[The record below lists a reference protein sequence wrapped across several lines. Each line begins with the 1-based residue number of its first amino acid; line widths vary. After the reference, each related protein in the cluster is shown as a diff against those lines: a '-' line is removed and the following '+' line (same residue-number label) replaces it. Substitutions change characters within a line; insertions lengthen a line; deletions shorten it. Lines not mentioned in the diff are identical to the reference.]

1 MTEKQKKILKL
12 SIAFS
17 VAFAVYPTVNA
28 MHIMEGYLPAGYC
41 IAWGVVCLP
50 FLVKGFLPYA
60 GCFRKTERQSLCW
73 PWRALTYLSC
83 PHLKFLPSQ
92 EAVPI

>member
-28 MHIMEGYLPAGYC
+28 MHIMEGYLPVGFC

-50 FLVKGFLPYA
+50 FLVKGKQKGNYYA
-60 GCFRKTERQSLCW
+60 GYGGRLHI
-73 PWRALTYLSC
+73 C
-83 PHLKFLPSQ
+83 P
-92 EAVPI
+92 VRT

>member
-50 FLVKGFLPYA
+50 F
-60 GCFRKTERQSLCW
+60 CF
-73 PWRALTYLSC
+73 
-83 PHLKFLPSQ
+83 
-92 EAVPI
+92 VPG

>member
-50 FLVKGFLPYA
+50 FLVKGFFYHTQAVSGKQKGNHYA
-60 GCFRKTERQSLCW
+60 GHGGRLHI
-73 PWRALTYLSC
+73 C
-83 PHLKFLPSQ
+83 P
-92 EAVPI
+92 VRT

>member
-28 MHIMEGYLPAGYC
+28 MHIMEGYLPVGFC

-50 FLVKGFLPYA
+50 FLVKGFFTIRRLFQENRKAITMLAMA
-60 GCFRKTERQSLCW
+60 GAYRFVLFRT
-73 PWRALTYLSC
+73 
-83 PHLKFLPSQ
+83 
-92 EAVPI
+92 